1 MTTLLI
7 ILLIYLALGLM
18 IVARGIYLRWRMGE
32 DILVEDVG
40 PLLMVWIMWPLV
52 LGMGVVDMVD
62 EKLHERNGVLLRGSK
77 SAKVERALR
86 KQ

>member
-18 IVARGIYLRWRMGE
+18 AMARGIYLRWRTGD

-40 PLLMVWIMWPLV
+40 PLLFLWIMWPLAFV
-52 LGMGVVDMVD
+52 MVMVDMVD
-62 EKLHERNGVLLRGSK
+62 EKLQERNGVLLRGSK

-86 KQ
+86 K

>member
-62 EKLHERNGVLLRGSK
+62 EKLHERKGVLLRGSK
-77 SAKVERALR
+77 SAKVERVLR
-86 KQ
+86 K

>member
-18 IVARGIYLRWRMGE
+18 AMVRGIYLRWRTGD

-40 PLLMVWIMWPLV
+40 PLLFLWIMWPLAFV
-52 LGMGVVDMVD
+52 MVMVDMVD

-86 KQ
+86 K